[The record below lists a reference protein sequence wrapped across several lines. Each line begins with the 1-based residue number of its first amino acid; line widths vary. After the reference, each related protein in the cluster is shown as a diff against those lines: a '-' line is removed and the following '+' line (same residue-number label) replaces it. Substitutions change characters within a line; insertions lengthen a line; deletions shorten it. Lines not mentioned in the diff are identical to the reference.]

1 MAGRIRTCGAPRFR
15 RPLYRLSYGHAL
27 SGRGW
32 TRTSSLL
39 CVKQALFAL
48 ELLARGAP
56 GQGLEPRSPRSER
69 RVLPDW
75 TIPDCVPN
83 HVVYATRLPFDPGS
97 PRRDVLRGGALEPG
111 ALALSG
117 NCQAKAAAYSA
128 ANCRA
133 RIAQRNLSLSGGA
146 SNSVFAS
153 QAGHHPSVRG
163 WFLLL
168 IRRRRPSRVA
178 LASSSYAAK
187 QLARIPPGEGFAVLR
202 RALVT
207 TRLLPAGSHDGGR
220 RVGKERVGV

>member
-48 ELLARGAP
+48 ELLALGAP

-69 RVLPDW
+69 GVLPDW

-97 PRRDVLRGGALEPG
+97 PRRGVLRGGALEPG

-117 NCQAKAAAYSA
+117 KLPGKS
-128 ANCRA
+128 
-133 RIAQRNLSLSGGA
+133 RNLFNSELPCADSAEEPFSLRRSLECSFRVSSWA
-146 SNSVFAS
+146 SPFCS
-153 QAGHHPSVRG
+153 G
-163 WFLLL
+163 WFC
-168 IRRRRPSRVA
+168 S
-178 LASSSYAAK
+178 
-187 QLARIPPGEGFAVLR
+187 
-202 RALVT
+202 
-207 TRLLPAGSHDGGR
+207 
-220 RVGKERVGV
+220 

>member
-48 ELLARGAP
+48 ELLALGAP

-69 RVLPDW
+69 GVLPDW

-83 HVVYATRLPFDPGS
+83 HVFYATRLPFDPGS
-97 PRRDVLRGGALEPG
+97 PRLGVLRGGALEPG
-111 ALALSG
+111 ALALSV

-163 WFLLL
+163 CFAPDTTKATLSG
-168 IRRRRPSRVA
+168 RPRFELVCSQT
-178 LASSSYAAK
+178 ASSHTSRRG
-187 QLARIPPGEGFAVLR
+187 LRGSPTGARHD
-202 RALVT
+202 
-207 TRLLPAGSHDGGR
+207 PASASR
-220 RVGKERVGV
+220 KP